1 MSDATAVI
9 ERYFAIWNEPD
20 QERRRALIAETWTD
34 DATYLDP
41 MMAGDGPDGID
52 AMIAGVQQQA
62 TGLQF
67 RQVGTVDSHNDRV
80 RFSWELVGPNGGEPV
95 YAGTDFAT
103 LAADGRLQTVT
114 GFLDRVPS

>member
-1 MSDATAVI
+1 MSAATTVV
-9 ERYFAIWNEPD
+9 ERYLAIWNETD
-20 QERRRALIAETWTD
+20 RAQRRALITQTWSD

-52 AMIAGVQQQA
+52 AMIAAVQQQA
-62 TGLQF
+62 PGLKF
-67 RQVGTVDSHNDRV
+67 RQTGVADSHHDHV
-80 RFSWELVGPNGGEPV
+80 RFSWELVGPASDEPV

-103 LAADGRLQTVT
+103 LAADGRLQTVI

>member
-1 MSDATAVI
+1 MSDAAGTV
-9 ERYFAIWNEPD
+9 ERYLAIWNETDPA
-20 QERRRALIAETWTD
+20 QRRAMIAQTWSD
-34 DATYLDP
+34 DASYLDP